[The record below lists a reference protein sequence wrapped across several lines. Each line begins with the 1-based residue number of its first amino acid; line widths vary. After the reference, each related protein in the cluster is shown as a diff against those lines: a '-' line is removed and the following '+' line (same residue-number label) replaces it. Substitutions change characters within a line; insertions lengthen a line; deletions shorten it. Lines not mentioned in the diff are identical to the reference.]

1 MITMII
7 MVADTVIGTIAAAC
21 VSRSR
26 PQWRVKTHIDEP
38 AGVAGVSIQ
47 PIRDVLCAGKPH
59 DADGGGRAVQ
69 RLHRRQRLLASGLVV
84 VFKYENVAAAQH
96 LDEFGR
102 PVAAAGERG
111 RAVAQC
117 GDAIRVLLAFA
128 NEDGAV
134 RVLQQF
140 RQPIQHAADVAE
152 LIHPAAVAVR
162 PALAKSL
169 RLVSLHL
176 VEQRAAFVGVIVS
189 RHHRRRW
196 PAGAGLSHDGGHDGD
211 IGIGDAF
218 AAVAVG
224 LPRRQ
229 AGFLAHVIPAP
240 DRIVVGEA
248 VHHEAVGSSRIDPDR

>member
-1 MITMII
+1 LPDIVFAVEPRTRRNAGGIAPGERGGDDCGLWRRRRVLPLDCAVGSTTATTIMITMII

-176 VEQRAAFVGVIVS
+176 VEQRAAFV
-189 RHHRRRW
+189 
-196 PAGAGLSHDGGHDGD
+196 
-211 IGIGDAF
+211 
-218 AAVAVG
+218 AV
-224 LPRRQ
+224 
-229 AGFLAHVIPAP
+229 
-240 DRIVVGEA
+240 
-248 VHHEAVGSSRIDPDR
+248 